1 MTGVS
6 PIELLEVA
14 VAAARA
20 GGTVL
25 VEGLERPKEVE
36 HKTERTSI
44 VTWADITAQAAIVQ
58 LIADRYPDHAILAEE
73 GGAGRPAEG
82 AYTWLIDPL
91 DGTSNYA
98 HGIPFACT
106 SVAVR
111 DADGLAAGAI
121 FEPFRGELFTVARGE
136 GAWLG
141 GERLAVS
148 STPSLDRALVATGIQ
163 SDDHDAV
170 DVFGRRTVALLLHC
184 RGVRC
189 VGSPALC
196 LAYVAAGRL
205 DGFVERDATYA
216 WDVGA
221 GGLMI
226 AEAGGRI
233 EDLDGGPLNLGAGLA
248 NVLATNGTIHDELFA
263 VVRATG

>member
-1 MTGVS
+1 MAERVRRCLEYVPADKLFLTTDCGLRYVHRTLARAKITNLVAGVRQVRGELAGMTGVS
-6 PIELLEVA
+6 PTELLEVA

-73 GGAGRPAEG
+73 GGAAGARRGRATRG
-82 AYTWLIDPL
+82 SIDPL

-111 DADGLAAGAI
+111 DADGLVAGAI
-121 FEPFRGELFTVARGE
+121 FEPFRGELFTVR
-136 GAWLG
+136 
-141 GERLAVS
+141 
-148 STPSLDRALVATGIQ
+148 P
-163 SDDHDAV
+163 
-170 DVFGRRTVALLLHC
+170 GR
-184 RGVRC
+184 
-189 VGSPALC
+189 
-196 LAYVAAGRL
+196 
-205 DGFVERDATYA
+205 
-216 WDVGA
+216 
-221 GGLMI
+221 GGL
-226 AEAGGRI
+226 AR
-233 EDLDGGPLNLGAGLA
+233 
-248 NVLATNGTIHDELFA
+248 
-263 VVRATG
+263 R